1 MNKKEVL
8 EIRKLLNKDRG
19 CVERICG
26 CYVDGHKE
34 KKLKMKE
41 AFLSLPEEEMFKY
54 IDLFK
59 RTLSG
64 SIGKNLLN
72 LEFPLEAEL
81 GDGQQKILLALRD
94 SALQDQELLD
104 AFYDKIIETYLFPE
118 NYLILLVYGVYDIP
132 SRTSDGLEMEDSSD
146 YMYPFILCGICPV
159 ALSKPGL
166 CYDADSNAFIDK
178 IQDWMVQ
185 KPDLGFLFPAFN
197 DRNTDL
203 HSMLYY
209 SRNPEE
215 LHPEIPEDLFGC
227 PLPIPAKGQKETFS
241 ALVEETFGED
251 CGFEVAKTIHENL
264 NRILEEKKDD
274 PEPASLD
281 KNQVER
287 LLSDC
292 GASREQLEHFAEEFD
307 REAGEKASLMA
318 ANVASSR
325 RFEVKTPDITVQ
337 VSPDRT
343 DLLETR
349 TLEGR
354 ECLVIR
360 LDGEVEVN
368 GIRIRP
374 ERTCD

>member
-1 MNKKEVL
+1 
-8 EIRKLLNKDRG
+8 
-19 CVERICG
+19 
-26 CYVDGHKE
+26 
-34 KKLKMKE
+34 
-41 AFLSLPEEEMFKY
+41 
-54 IDLFK
+54 
-59 RTLSG
+59 
-64 SIGKNLLN
+64 
-72 LEFPLEAEL
+72 
-81 GDGQQKILLALRD
+81 
-94 SALQDQELLD
+94 
-104 AFYDKIIETYLFPE
+104 
-118 NYLILLVYGVYDIP
+118 
-132 SRTSDGLEMEDSSD
+132 
-146 YMYPFILCGICPV
+146 
-159 ALSKPGL
+159 
-166 CYDADSNAFIDK
+166 
-178 IQDWMVQ
+178 MVQ

-264 NRILEEKKDD
+264 NRILEEKRRSGTCVTGQKSGGTSSFGLRRQ
-274 PEPASLD
+274 P
-281 KNQVER
+281 
-287 LLSDC
+287 
-292 GASREQLEHFAEEFD
+292 EQLEHFAEEFD

>member
-8 EIRKLLNKDRG
+8 ELRKLFNKDRG
-19 CVERICG
+19 CIQRICG

-34 KKLKMKE
+34 KKLEMRE

-54 IDLFK
+54 LDLFK

-64 SIGKNLLN
+64 TMGKNLLN
-72 LEFPLEAEL
+72 LDFPLEAEL
-81 GDGQQKILLALRD
+81 GEGQQKLLLSLRD
-94 SALQDQELLD
+94 SELKDEALLD
-104 AFYDKIIETYLFPE
+104 AFYDQIIETYLFPE
-118 NYLILLVYGVYDIP
+118 NYLILLIYGVYDIP
-132 SRTSDGLEMEDSSD
+132 SRTSDGLEIEDASD
-146 YMYPFILCGICPV
+146 YMYQFVLCSICPV
-159 ALSKPGL
+159 SLSKPGL
-166 CYDADSNAFIDK
+166 CYDADNNAFIDK

-215 LHPEIPEDLFGC
+215 LHAEIPEDLFGC
-227 PLPIPAKGQKETFS
+227 PLPIPAKGQKEAFS
-241 ALVEETFGED
+241 SLVEETFGAD
-251 CGFEVAKTIHENL
+251 CGFEVARSIHENL
-264 NRILEEKKDD
+264 NRILEEQKDD
-274 PEPASLD
+274 PEPAALGKS
-281 KNQVER
+281 QVER

-292 GASREQLEHFAEEFD
+292 GASPEQLAHFEEEFD
-307 REAGEKASLMA
+307 REAGEQASLMA
-318 ANVASSR
+318 VNVASSR
-325 RFEVKTPDITVQ
+325 SFQVKTPDITVQ

-349 TLEGR
+349 NLDGQ

-374 ERTCD
+374 KRTYD

>member
-1 MNKKEVL
+1 M
-8 EIRKLLNKDRG
+8 
-19 CVERICG
+19 
-26 CYVDGHKE
+26 
-34 KKLKMKE
+34 
-41 AFLSLPEEEMFKY
+41 
-54 IDLFK
+54 
-59 RTLSG
+59 
-64 SIGKNLLN
+64 
-72 LEFPLEAEL
+72 
-81 GDGQQKILLALRD
+81 
-94 SALQDQELLD
+94 
-104 AFYDKIIETYLFPE
+104 
-118 NYLILLVYGVYDIP
+118 
-132 SRTSDGLEMEDSSD
+132 
-146 YMYPFILCGICPV
+146 
-159 ALSKPGL
+159 
-166 CYDADSNAFIDK
+166 
-178 IQDWMVQ
+178 
-185 KPDLGFLFPAFN
+185 
-197 DRNTDL
+197 
-203 HSMLYY
+203 
-209 SRNPEE
+209 
-215 LHPEIPEDLFGC
+215 
-227 PLPIPAKGQKETFS
+227 
-241 ALVEETFGED
+241 EETFGED

>member
-8 EIRKLLNKDRG
+8 EIRKLLNKDRC

-209 SRNPEE
+209 CRNPEE
-215 LHPEIPEDLFGC
+215 LDSEIPEYLFGC

>member
-8 EIRKLLNKDRG
+8 EIRKLLNKDR
-19 CVERICG
+19 CRIERICG

-34 KKLKMKE
+34 KKLEMKE

-54 IDLFK
+54 IDIFK

-64 SIGKNLLN
+64 TIGKNLLN

-81 GDGQQKILLALRD
+81 GEGRQKLLLALRD

-104 AFYDKIIETYLFPE
+104 GFYDQIISTYLFPE

-132 SRTSDGLEMEDSSD
+132 SRTSDGLEMDDASD
-146 YMYPFILCGICPV
+146 YMYQFVLCSICPV

-185 KPDLGFLFPAFN
+185 RPDLGFLYPAFN

-215 LHPEIPEDLFGC
+215 LHAEIPEDLLGC
-227 PLPIPAKGQKETFS
+227 SLPIPAKSQKETFS
-241 ALVEETFGED
+241 SLVEETFGED

-264 NRILEEKKDD
+264 NRLLEEKKDD
-274 PEPASLD
+274 PEPAALG
-281 KNQVER
+281 KAEVER

-292 GASREQLEHFAEEFD
+292 GASPEQLERFEEEFD
-307 REAGEKASLMA
+307 REAGERASLMA
-318 ANVASSR
+318 ANVASARS
-325 RFEVKTPDITVQ
+325 FQVKTPDITVQ
-337 VSPDRT
+337 VSPDRA

-349 TLEGR
+349 NLDGQ

-374 ERTCD
+374 ERTYD